1 MDGKITHDTTFTKK
15 EKSMFK
21 WITTLVLVLV
31 GCGSSIGL
39 AKTTFME
46 ENDLY
51 KEDTMFLSN
60 MQENE
65 FYDILNE
72 VQGQFGW
79 ISQQTGMRLEITG
92 EWDNSEVNAYANVE
106 GNVRKV
112 VIYGGLARRPEITYD
127 GLSLVVCHEVAHHL
141 AGFPFYQGAW
151 ASNEGNSDYFS
162 TLACGRLLWNGKAA
176 ENAEFAAIVPPY
188 PKSLCDKV
196 WSGEGDRNLCYR
208 SMVAGKSLGNLLAR
222 LGGGTVNYET
232 PDRRIVAKT
241 SDSHPQ
247 AQCRLDTY
255 MQGSLCTGTWRHGA
269 IPRTEQQAFASS
281 CPSNRWFGY
290 RPKCWFKASVGVK
303 KPKAD

>member
-1 MDGKITHDTTFTKK
+1 MLKLLCNNTFTKK

-21 WITTLVLVLV
+21 WVVALSLALVS
-31 GCGSSIGL
+31 CGSSIAM

-51 KEDTMFLSN
+51 KEDTMFLTN
-60 MQENE
+60 IQEDE
-65 FYDILNE
+65 FYDVLNE

-79 ISQQTGMRLEITG
+79 ISQKTGMRLEITG

-112 VIYGGLARRPEITYD
+112 VIYGGLARRPEITPD
-127 GLSLVVCHEVAHHL
+127 GLSLVVCHEVGHHL
-141 AGFPFYQGAW
+141 AGFPFYSGMW

-162 TLACGRLLWNGKAA
+162 TLGCGRLLWWGQTEKNKEYAA
-176 ENAEFAAIVPPY
+176 TVPAY

-196 WSGEGDRNLCYR
+196 WFNESDRNLCYR
-208 SMVAGKSLGNLLAR
+208 SMEAGKSLGDLLAR
-222 LGGGTVNYET
+222 LGGGSVNYET
-232 PDRRIVAKT
+232 PDRRIVSKT

-255 MQGSLCTGTWRHGA
+255 MQGALCNGTWKHGT

-290 RPKCWFKASVGVK
+290 RPKCWFKASPAVK
-303 KPKAD
+303 KPKVD